1 MPSKTPKQKSFMA
14 AVANNPKFAKKV
26 GVSQQVGK
34 EFEMKDKKKPVK
46 KLAFG
51 GMGGAK
57 MNSAPA
63 SNPLG
68 GAKMNSAPTRNPV
81 AGATMNA
88 TPARN
93 PVAGAQMN
101 SAPARNPLGGAQM
114 NANPD
119 NYALAGATMNGVP
132 TRTLRGTPDRPLT
145 QAQIYNQERAI
156 HKDPSSPF
164 HSQYYPK
171 AGATPAPAQGG
182 IGRALG
188 AAAAQPQ
195 QTPSPQQLQKMQQSL
210 SGLGNLGRGNSQQ
223 VDPGGRIPTPGG
235 AAQGFADL
243 QQQQNM
249 GRNAPT
255 LGRFAKGG
263 KVKQADGIAKKGK
276 TATKMVKMA
285 KGGSVSA
292 RADGIATKGKT
303 NCKMPGMAKGGYAK
317 GGRGCK

>member
-51 GMGGAK
+51 GLGGAK

-63 SNPLG
+63 RNPL
-68 GAKMNSAPTRNPV
+68 
-81 AGATMNA
+81 
-88 TPARN
+88 
-93 PVAGAQMN
+93 AGAQMN
-101 SAPARNPLGGAQM
+101 SAPARNPLAGAQMNSAPARNPLAGAQMSPSTLQERLNAPSQRNPLAGAQM

-119 NYALAGATMNGVP
+119 NYALAGATINGKP
-132 TRTLRGTPDRPLT
+132 TASLRGTPDRPLT
-145 QAQIYNQERAI
+145 QAQVYNQERAI

-164 HSQYYPK
+164 HSQFYPE
-171 AGATPAPAQGG
+171 AGAKMSSPAPTLGSGIKPAGGMSTAQQQAERAGG

-188 AAAAQPQ
+188 VAATPPQ
-195 QTPSPQQLQKMQQSL
+195 
-210 SGLGNLGRGNSQQ
+210 LGNP
-223 VDPGGRIPTPGG
+223 VP
-235 AAQGFADL
+235 
-243 QQQQNM
+243 M
-249 GRNAPT
+249 

-285 KGGSVSA
+285 KGGSVGI
-292 RADGIATKGKT
+292 RADGIATRGKT
-303 NCKMPGMAKGGYAK
+303 RCKMPGMAKGGMAK
-317 GGRGCK
+317 KGCK